1 MGMLTI
7 IINMSP
13 PGFIA
18 EPAHRMM
25 VMPTIIWFML
35 IRLKSMLCTLH
46 IMLTIIILLITNMM
60 TKLTA

>member
-7 IINMSP
+7 IMNMSP
-13 PGFIA
+13 PGLIA
-18 EPAHRMM
+18 GPAHRMM

-46 IMLTIIILLITNMM
+46 IMLTIIILLLTKMM